1 VRVQL
6 KIDKTAQPYPNIPN
20 IITYFGLRCG
30 GFLYKSTQSRRRQI
44 PRTAKAGQFCP
55 GFRKGYC
62 LAVRGSLTS
71 DGRPPLDASGLKLQE
86 RLTLIE
92 QSLERLNKKGGCH
105 NH

>member
-20 IITYFGLRCG
+20 RITYFGLRCG

-55 GFRKGYC
+55 GFRKGRTVK
-62 LAVRGSLTS
+62 LTPSQLPNKTSGSFAQRLLS
-71 DGRPPLDASGLKLQE
+71 GDAAGRA
-86 RLTLIE
+86 
-92 QSLERLNKKGGCH
+92 
-105 NH
+105 